1 MKLSRRF
8 SLHQFAY
15 FLKLVGKDGLV
26 HGSTLE
32 LWREAARE
40 FEIAFTRNEK
50 QDLRCVDI
58 RQLSQR
64 YVSSI
69 ADTRSSV
76 TPWRVLMLESVMA
89 AALGDFIAFTINPIR
104 YRENRSLLKRSLRP
118 ESAVA

>member
-1 MKLSRRF
+1 MKLSKRF

-26 HGSTLE
+26 HNTTLE

-64 YVSSI
+64 YVSSL
-69 ADTRSSV
+69 ADARTTIS
-76 TPWRVLMLESVMA
+76 PWRILMLESVMA
-89 AALGDFIAFTINPIR
+89 AALGEFIAFTVNPVR
-104 YRENRSLLKRSLRP
+104 YRENRSISKMGLNL